1 MRTLSRGALAV
12 VLSITGLAAPM
23 AASAAL
29 SRAQLEDLE
38 HHLWQVRTDYHMY
51 AVMDGNDTYRVAL
64 NEAAQQ
70 AAEALDELRAASESD
85 AERALVAD
93 LADQD
98 HVRVLSQRG
107 PQGVVEL
114 QGVQPHFPM
123 PDQ

>member
-1 MRTLSRGALAV
+1 MATCASRHTTPAVCSEDGAHL
-12 VLSITGLAAPM
+12 PM

-93 LADQD
+93 LADQW
-98 HVRVLSQRG
+98 QRMAANG
-107 PQGVVEL
+107 
-114 QGVQPHFPM
+114 
-123 PDQ
+123 